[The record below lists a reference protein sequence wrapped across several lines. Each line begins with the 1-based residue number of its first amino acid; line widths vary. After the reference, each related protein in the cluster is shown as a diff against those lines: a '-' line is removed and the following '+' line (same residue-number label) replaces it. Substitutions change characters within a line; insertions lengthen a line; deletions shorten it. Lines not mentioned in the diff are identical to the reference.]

1 MRSKNDSSD
10 QRYLLLNMPP
20 LKFQRSFSARGA
32 TGVKKNL
39 VIHAHTKKNKNKV
52 NSSLTLTWITEKE
65 LERQIRRKN
74 KMKIVLRG

>member
-20 LKFQRSFSARGA
+20 SNFSGALASRSNRG
-32 TGVKKNL
+32 KKNL
-39 VIHAHTKKNKNKV
+39 VIHAHKNKA

>member
-1 MRSKNDSSD
+1 MLSTVEHAA
-10 QRYLLLNMPP
+10 

-32 TGVKKNL
+32 TGVKKKSGYSCT
-39 VIHAHTKKNKNKV
+39 HTKNKNKA